1 GSGPVADAA
10 RREGLPARR
19 HGVPEGPVGA
29 RSAHRRS
36 GAGGPGGAEGSRHRG
51 DRRTGGRG
59 TMTAEL
65 IEQDHEVFR
74 APNYAWIVTLDPD
87 GSPQASVTWIDNDG
101 SRLLVNTAAGRRK
114 DRNAERDP
122 RVVIAVERAG
132 DAYDWISV
140 EGIVEQRE
148 TGAGAEAH
156 IDDLS

>member
-1 GSGPVADAA
+1 MTT
-10 RREGLPARR
+10 ELT
-19 HGVPEGPVGA
+19 
-29 RSAHRRS
+29 
-36 GAGGPGGAEGSRHRG
+36 
-51 DRRTGGRG
+51 DRDG
-59 TMTAEL
+59 
-65 IEQDHEVFR
+65 EVFR
-74 APNYAWIVTLDPD
+74 APTYAWIVTLDPD

-140 EGIVEQRE
+140 EGIVEERE

-156 IDDLS
+156 IDHLSRTYDGTAWTPVEGQVRVLWHVRPTRIVRYKE